1 MVDHVL
7 VPMDDSPLARRALE
21 FALATHPGA
30 AVTVL
35 YVVDYVEESYGAE
48 MLVGPEELRDRAT
61 ARADRIL
68 ADARDLAAEY
78 GVRPTTVT
86 AFGDPARTI
95 VDYVDDEAVDLVV
108 MGSHGRSLVSR
119 ALIGDTAYTVVRRAS
134 APVTLVR

>member
-21 FALATHPGA
+21 FALGTHPGA

-61 ARADRIL
+61 ERADRIL
-68 ADARDLAAEY
+68 ADARDLTAEY

-134 APVTLVR
+134 VPVTLVR